1 MAISQPNLDAEAQVD
16 DKSLAQLQEGTG
28 RTILVVEDDPDV
40 RRVTIERL
48 KILGYKI
55 LEAHNGS
62 GALAIVDFGAPID
75 LVFSDVDMPGGMS
88 GFELAQ
94 RVRERRPEQKLLLT
108 SGFTGAQTGEA
119 AISGVLMLRKPYS
132 QQERWTASSGRRSRP
147 NV

>member
-1 MAISQPNLDAEAQVD
+1 MAISQPKFDAKAQVD
-16 DKSLAQLQEGTG
+16 DESLAQLQEGTG

-55 LEAHNGS
+55 LEADSGS
-62 GALAIVDFGAPID
+62 SALAIVESGAPID
-75 LVFSDVDMPGGMS
+75 LVFSDVNMPGGMS

-108 SGFTGAQTGEA
+108 SGFTGESAQAGEA
-119 AISGVLMLRKPYS
+119 AISGALILRKPYS
-132 QQERWTASSGRRSRP
+132 QQELGGCVRVALEA
-147 NV
+147 